1 MLNMFRN
8 MWLEYK
14 INFYEYANHVIYF
27 FQHIPLIGKK
37 IKDKLYSLDDY
48 KMAFGILGF
57 IISLINRFFKI
68 LAPLIVY
75 LSGILAY
82 KLILNNKLTFD
93 YGKKIF
99 LVYFW
104 IFSVVMGSFINHRVY
119 DFSKKEYLLFKV
131 LNSNVKIH
139 YLTQILTK
147 ILSQSVIY
155 FIIFFMLFKTKKAFI
170 LVLVIASYRLIGETF
185 TIIKNKYVKIKNDK
199 LDSILIIGLLIS
211 VIIMALFTLK
221 YPMELFIN
229 IIFNPIH
236 LIGSLI
242 VGLISALYIITYK
255 DYYKYVKKN
264 LTRKFI
270 IGFNDILNSS
280 KEQPIEINEKKL
292 KNEELDSKRFEKKS
306 GYEYLNEIFFVRNSK
321 IINKPLKIKCLC
333 ISLIFIV
340 LNISILFLNS
350 KLKSG
355 IWNTFNELIT
365 FMVFLMYVLSS
376 GRNVIKAL
384 FYYCDRSL
392 LKYGYYR
399 KGNAV
404 LKNFYLR
411 IKKVVLIDF
420 IPALL
425 ICVGLIVSTISLGH
439 INDIIRII
447 PLLLC
452 TLILPVF
459 YSVYYM
465 AIYYLFQPYTSE
477 MENVSPVFKFASGF
491 IYFLAY
497 LSINYKGD
505 KLIFTIVVL
514 IVTIITTLVS
524 LVLIYLRAPK
534 TFKIK

>member
-1 MLNMFRN
+1 MLNMFKN

-14 INFYEYANHVIYF
+14 IDFYEGANHVIYF

-37 IKDKLYSLDDY
+37 IKDKLYSLDDL
-48 KMAFGILGF
+48 KMAFGVLGF
-57 IISLINRFFKI
+57 IVALVNTFFKI
-68 LAPLIVY
+68 LGPLIFY
-75 LSGILAY
+75 LCGIITY
-82 KLILNNKLTFD
+82 KLTLNHKLTFA
-93 YGKKIF
+93 YGKEIF

-104 IFSVVMGSFINHRVY
+104 IFSVIMGSFINYKVY
-119 DFSKKEYLLFKV
+119 NFSKKEYVLFKV
-131 LNSNVKIH
+131 LNSNVKSY
-139 YLTQILTK
+139 YLRKILTK
-147 ILSQSVIY
+147 VLLQSIVYFLIFSILFSS
-155 FIIFFMLFKTKKAFI
+155 KKAFI

-185 TIIKNKYVKIKNDK
+185 IIIKNKYLKIKNDK
-199 LDSILIIGLLIS
+199 LDSILIIGLLIA
-211 VIIMALFTLK
+211 VIIITIFTLK
-221 YPMELFIN
+221 YPMKLFVN

-236 LIGSLI
+236 LIGTLI

-264 LTRKFI
+264 LTKEFA

-306 GYEYLNEIFFVRNSK
+306 GYEYLNEIFFVRNSR

-333 ISLIFIV
+333 ILLIFTV
-340 LNISILFLNS
+340 LNISILFLNA
-350 KLKSG
+350 KHKSG

-365 FMVFLMYVLSS
+365 FMVFFMYFLSS
-376 GRNVIKAL
+376 GRNVIKEL

-439 INDIIRII
+439 INDIITII

-497 LSINYKGD
+497 LSSNYKGD
-505 KLIFTIVVL
+505 KLLFTTVVL

-524 LVLIYLRAPK
+524 LVLIYIKAPK